1 MVKFLD
7 LAAQFTSIETEVREA
22 IDRVISE
29 SAFVSGKYAHTFEE
43 EFRAYHGAKHC
54 VGVGNG
60 TDALE
65 LAIEALELPPGSKIL
80 VPANSFIASSEAVT
94 RVGHRVRFVDCD
106 PGNYTVSTHALEASL
121 CEGVAAIMPVHIYG
135 HPCDMDAVL
144 GFARTHE
151 LRVIEDC
158 AQAHGAEFRGRR
170 VGTLGDI
177 AAFSFYPGKNLGA
190 YGDAG
195 GVVTNDDGL
204 ARRVR
209 MLANH
214 GREDKHIHEFEGRN
228 SRLDGLQAAVLS
240 VKLRHLDSWIDAR
253 RSVAA
258 QYDRGLVDLPWIQC
272 PPEESW
278 ARHAYHL
285 YVVRTDVRDALQSH
299 LAKAGIQTGIHY
311 PTALPDHLAYD
322 YLAQQ
327 ALAPV
332 ACRYASSL
340 LSLPIGEH
348 LSMPDIDKVIQAVR
362 GFQGHVPSGK
372 DDKAWLARSE

>member
-1 MVKFLD
+1 MIKFLD
-7 LAAQFTSIETEVREA
+7 LAAQFASIEPEVREA
-22 IDRVISE
+22 IDRVISDT
-29 SAFVSGKYAHTFEE
+29 AFVSGRYAQIFED
-43 EFRAYHGAKHC
+43 EFRAYLSAKHC

-65 LAIEALELPPGSKIL
+65 LAIESLDLPPGSQIL

-106 PGNYTVSTHALEASL
+106 PGNYTISTHALEARL
-121 CEGVAAIMPVHIYG
+121 CDGVAAVMPVHIYG
-135 HPCDMDAVL
+135 HSCDMDAVL
-144 GFARTHE
+144 NFAKTHG

-228 SRLDGLQAAVLS
+228 SRLDGIQAAVLS
-240 VKLRHLDSWIDAR
+240 VKLRYLDSWVDAR

-258 QYDRGLVDLPWIQC
+258 KYNMGLADLPWIQC
-272 PPEESW
+272 PPEKSW

-285 YVVRTDVRDALQSH
+285 YVVRTDARDALKRH
-299 LAKAGIQTGIHY
+299 LADAGIQTGIHY
-311 PTALPDHLAYD
+311 PTALPDHMAYG

-327 ALAPV
+327 ASAPV

-348 LSMPDIDKVIQAVR
+348 LSNADTDEVIQAVR
-362 GFQGHVPSGK
+362 EFQGYAPSRE

>member
-7 LAAQFTSIETEVREA
+7 LAAQFTSIEAEIREA

-29 SAFVSGKYAHTFEE
+29 SAFVSGKYARRFED
-43 EFRAYHGAKHC
+43 EFCTYNGVRHC

-65 LAIEALELPPGSKIL
+65 LAIEALELPPNSEIL

-106 PGNYTVSTHALEASL
+106 PGNYTMSIDALTASF
-121 CEGVAAIMPVHIYG
+121 CDGVAAIMPVHLYG

-144 GFARTHE
+144 RFAGDHG
-151 LRVIEDC
+151 LRIIEDC
-158 AQAHGAEFRGRR
+158 AQAHGAEYRGRR

-195 GVVTNDDGL
+195 AVLTDDDGL

-209 MLANH
+209 MIANH
-214 GREDKHIHEFEGRN
+214 GREDKHVHEFEGRN
-228 SRLDGLQAAVLS
+228 SRMDGLQAAILS
-240 VKLRHLDSWIDAR
+240 VKLRYLDSWIDAR
-253 RSVAA
+253 RRVAV
-258 QYDRGLVDLPWIQC
+258 QYSERLAGISWLEC
-272 PPEESW
+272 PPEEPW

-285 YVVRTDVRDALQSH
+285 YVIRTNVRDSLQKH
-299 LAKAGIQTGIHY
+299 LSGAGIQTGIHY
-311 PTALPDHLAYD
+311 PTALPDLPAYE
-322 YLAQQ
+322 YLGQEDR
-327 ALAPV
+327 APV
-332 ACRYASSL
+332 ARRYSGSL

-348 LSMPDIDKVIQAVR
+348 LSESDIDEVVHAISEFPEEA
-362 GFQGHVPSGK
+362 PSREG
-372 DDKAWLARSE
+372 DNAWLARSE